1 MHMTNMVGKGLAA
14 LLGDIAQTANEIEH
28 GRLNPDNVIRIN
40 QIVPGR
46 LQPRQQ
52 FDDAKMKDLTDSVR
66 KNGVLQPI
74 VLRKLELNRYEI
86 IAGERRWRASEAAG
100 KATIPAVVIECT
112 DAQALE
118 LGLIENLQRDD
129 LNPMEEAEAFV
140 RLANDHNKTQ
150 EEIAQAVSKSR
161 SYVANLMRLT
171 GLPAKLKE
179 LVRQGLISPSH
190 ARNLVNNPDAEEI
203 ANRIINEGL
212 NVRQTEEIRQKK
224 DPYRNREV
232 HGDDAVHLAQ
242 QLQEA
247 LGIRTRIVTSQSGG
261 TLTFYFNTYEQLDEL
276 IQKLS

>member
-1 MHMTNMVGKGLAA
+1 MTNSVGKGLAA
-14 LLGDIAQTANEIEH
+14 LLGDIAQTAKEIEN
-28 GRLNPDNVIRIN
+28 GYVASDNLISIDK
-40 QIVPGR
+40 IVPGR
-46 LQPRQQ
+46 LQPRQL
-52 FDDAKMKDLTDSVR
+52 FDDDKMKDLTDSIR

-74 VLRKLELNRYEI
+74 VLRKLEADRYEI
-86 IAGERRWRASEAAG
+86 IAGERRWRASGAAG
-100 KATIPAVVIECT
+100 NKTIPAVVIECT
-112 DAQALE
+112 DAEALE

-140 RLANDHNKTQ
+140 RLANEHHKTQ

-171 GLPAKLKE
+171 NLPLKLKE
-179 LVRQGLISPSH
+179 LVRQGLISPGH

-224 DPYRNREV
+224 GENNFKEAQY
-232 HGDDAVHLAQ
+232 DDASHLAQ
-242 QLQEA
+242 QLQEH
-247 LGIRTRIVTSQSGG
+247 LGIRTRIVTNQSGG